1 MDHNSF
7 ILYNQSEELIA
18 MLSDEECGKLMR
30 ALFVYARTKEQPT
43 LPPIAKVVF
52 TTMRQYMDENDR
64 KWDETKEKRRE
75 AGRRGAQTRWAEEKQ
90 DDAAEDPM
98 ADDKGAMQVMTDG
111 DGADAYDG
119 CAAEDMAD
127 DGCAAEDMADD
138 GCTAQDMANDSNAI
152 ETMANIAVYD
162 SVSASEY
169 VNDSVS
175 VFDSVSESVF
185 DSVSESV
192 FDSESDSVS
201 VSESES
207 VPVTVS
213 ESEVGSAPVTEDGA
227 HEVWETDNPYVQ
239 NVRDHLAEWK
249 EKYRHLWEQ
258 RQNEQEQS
266 SEQENEQNAEQE
278 QDLERT
284 DEREEKTLEFFES
297 DIEQMNRRTLA
308 ECYCDAKQRDYTRT
322 EEPRSTAVSP
332 VSSQRTAQS
341 AYAIPTLE
349 AVEQLCRREGLHT
362 DPRRFYAINEKS
374 GWMVNGRPMRDWQAA
389 LRAWSKKD
397 EALRNEK

>member
-90 DDAAEDPM
+90 ENAAEDPM
-98 ADDKGAMQVMTDG
+98 AD
-111 DGADAYDG
+111 DG

-138 GCTAQDMANDSNAI
+138 DRAMQVMTDGAGADAYDGCAAEDMANDSNAI

-175 VFDSVSESVF
+175 ESESV
-185 DSVSESV
+185 SV

-201 VSESES
+201 VSVSDSES

-322 EEPRSTAVSP
+322 EEPKTTVVSP
-332 VSSQRTAQS
+332 VSSKRTAQS

>member
-90 DDAAEDPM
+90 ENAAEDPM
-98 ADDKGAMQVMTDG
+98 TDDDRAMQVMTDG

-119 CAAEDMAD
+119 CAAEDMAND
-127 DGCAAEDMADD
+127 SCAAEDMANDSGAAED
-138 GCTAQDMANDSNAI
+138 PMANDGCAI
-152 ETMANIAVYD
+152 NTMANIAVYD

-175 VFDSVSESVF
+175 
-185 DSVSESV
+185 
-192 FDSESDSVS
+192 DSESDSESVS
-201 VSESES
+201 VFDSDSDSVSVSES

-213 ESEVGSAPVTEDGA
+213 ESEVGSDPVTEDGA

-258 RQNEQEQS
+258 RQTEQEQ
-266 SEQENEQNAEQE
+266 ETEQNTEQE

-322 EEPRSTAVSP
+322 EEPRTTAVSP
-332 VSSQRTAQS
+332 VSSQRTVQS

-374 GWMVNGRPMRDWQAA
+374 GWTVNGRPMRDWQAA

-397 EALRNEK
+397 EARQNEK

>member
-90 DDAAEDPM
+90 NDAEEDPM
-98 ADDKGAMQVMTDG
+98 ADDDRAMQVMTDG

-127 DGCAAEDMADD
+127 DGCAAEDMVND
-138 GCTAQDMANDSNAI
+138 GCAAEDMANDSNAI

-175 VFDSVSESVF
+175 DSV
-185 DSVSESV
+185 SV
-192 FDSESDSVS
+192 FDSESDSVSVSDSESVS

-258 RQNEQEQS
+258 RQNEQS
-266 SEQENEQNAEQE
+266 SEQETEQNAEQE

-284 DEREEKTLEFFES
+284 DEREEKGLEFFES

-322 EEPRSTAVSP
+322 EEPRTTAVSP

>member
-90 DDAAEDPM
+90 ENAAEDPMAEDPM
-98 ADDKGAMQVMTDG
+98 ADDEGAMQVMTDG

-119 CAAEDMAD
+119 CAAEDMAN
-127 DGCAAEDMADD
+127 DGCAAKDMANDS
-138 GCTAQDMANDSNAI
+138 CAAEDMANDSNAI

-175 VFDSVSESVF
+175 DSESV
-185 DSVSESV
+185 SV

-258 RQNEQEQS
+258 RQNEQS
-266 SEQENEQNAEQE
+266 SEQETEQNAEQE

-284 DEREEKTLEFFES
+284 DEREEKGLEFFES

-322 EEPRSTAVSP
+322 EEPRTTAVSP

-374 GWMVNGRPMRDWQAA
+374 GWTVNGRPMRDWQAA

>member
-98 ADDKGAMQVMTDG
+98 ADDEGAMQVMTDG

-119 CAAEDMAD
+119 CAAEDMAN
-127 DGCAAEDMADD
+127 DGCAI
-138 GCTAQDMANDSNAI
+138 N
-152 ETMANIAVYD
+152 TMANIAVYD

-175 VFDSVSESVF
+175 D
-185 DSVSESV
+185 SESV

-322 EEPRSTAVSP
+322 EEPRTTAVSP

-362 DPRRFYAINEKS
+362 DPRRFYAINDKS
-374 GWMVNGRPMRDWQAA
+374 GWMVNGRPMRDRQAA
-389 LRAWSKKD
+389 
-397 EALRNEK
+397 

>member
-90 DDAAEDPM
+90 ENAAEDPMAEDPM
-98 ADDKGAMQVMTDG
+98 ADDEGAMQVMTDG

-119 CAAEDMAD
+119 CAAEDMAND
-127 DGCAAEDMADD
+127 SGAMANDGCAI
-138 GCTAQDMANDSNAI
+138 N
-152 ETMANIAVYD
+152 TMANIAVYD

-175 VFDSVSESVF
+175 ESESVSESV
-185 DSVSESV
+185 SV

-201 VSESES
+201 DSES
-207 VPVTVS
+207 VSVTVS

-308 ECYCDAKQRDYTRT
+308 ECYCDAKQRDYIRT
-322 EEPRSTAVSP
+322 EEPQTIAVSP

-362 DPRRFYAINEKS
+362 DPRRFHAINEKS
-374 GWMVNGRPMRDWQAA
+374 GWTVNGRPMRDWQAA

>member
-90 DDAAEDPM
+90 ENAAEDPM
-98 ADDKGAMQVMTDG
+98 AEDPMAADGCASEDMADDDRAMQVMTDG

-119 CAAEDMAD
+119 CAAE
-127 DGCAAEDMADD
+127 
-138 GCTAQDMANDSNAI
+138 DMANDSNAI

-175 VFDSVSESVF
+175 ESES
-185 DSVSESV
+185 DSESV
-192 FDSESDSVS
+192 FDSESESVS

-322 EEPRSTAVSP
+322 EEPRTTAVSP
-332 VSSQRTAQS
+332 VSSQRTVQS

-374 GWMVNGRPMRDWQAA
+374 GWTVNGRPMRDWQAA

-397 EALRNEK
+397 EGRRNEK

>member
-90 DDAAEDPM
+90 ENAAEDPM
-98 ADDKGAMQVMTDG
+98 ADDEGAMQVMTDG

-127 DGCAAEDMADD
+127 DGCAAEDMA
-138 GCTAQDMANDSNAI
+138 NDSNAI
-152 ETMANIAVYD
+152 ETMANMAVYD

-175 VFDSVSESVF
+175 DSESVSVF
-185 DSVSESV
+185 DS
-192 FDSESDSVS
+192 DSDSVS

-322 EEPRSTAVSP
+322 EEPRLTAVSP

-397 EALRNEK
+397 EGLRNEK

>member
-90 DDAAEDPM
+90 ENAAEDMADGGCAAEDM
-98 ADDKGAMQVMTDG
+98 ADDEGAMQVMTDG

-119 CAAEDMAD
+119 CAAEDMAND
-127 DGCAAEDMADD
+127 SGAAEDMANDS
-138 GCTAQDMANDSNAI
+138 GAMANDSNAI

-175 VFDSVSESVF
+175 ESESV
-185 DSVSESV
+185 SV

-201 VSESES
+201 VSVSDSES

-258 RQNEQEQS
+258 RQNEQEQRT
-266 SEQENEQNAEQE
+266 EQETEQNTEQE

-284 DEREEKTLEFFES
+284 DEREEKGLEFFES

-322 EEPRSTAVSP
+322 EEPKTIAVSP

-374 GWMVNGRPMRDWQAA
+374 GWTVNGRPMRDWQAA

-397 EALRNEK
+397 EARQNEK

>member
-90 DDAAEDPM
+90 ENAAEDPM
-98 ADDKGAMQVMTDG
+98 ADDGCAADDMADDEGAMQVMTDG

-119 CAAEDMAD
+119 SAAEDMVN
-127 DGCAAEDMADD
+127 DGYAAE
-138 GCTAQDMANDSNAI
+138 DMANDSNAI

-169 VNDSVS
+169 VNDSES
-175 VFDSVSESVF
+175 ESVSESV
-185 DSVSESV
+185 SV

-201 VSESES
+201 ESES
-207 VPVTVS
+207 VLVTVS

-322 EEPRSTAVSP
+322 EEPQTTAAPP

-374 GWMVNGRPMRDWQAA
+374 GWTVNGRPMRDWQAA

>member
-90 DDAAEDPM
+90 ENAAEDPM
-98 ADDKGAMQVMTDG
+98 AEEPMADGDGAMQVMTDG
-111 DGADAYDG
+111 DDADAYDG
-119 CAAEDMAD
+119 CAAEDMAN
-127 DGCAAEDMADD
+127 DGCAAEDMAND
-138 GCTAQDMANDSNAI
+138 GCAAEDMANDGCAI
-152 ETMANIAVYD
+152 NTMANMAVYD

-175 VFDSVSESVF
+175 ASE
-185 DSVSESV
+185 SESV

-201 VSESES
+201 DSES

-213 ESEVGSAPVTEDGA
+213 ESEVGSAPVTEDDA

-258 RQNEQEQS
+258 RQNEQEQ
-266 SEQENEQNAEQE
+266 ETEQNAEQE

-284 DEREEKTLEFFES
+284 DEREEKGLEFFES

-322 EEPRSTAVSP
+322 EEPQTTAAPP

-397 EALRNEK
+397 EARKNEK

>member
-90 DDAAEDPM
+90 ENAAEDEK
-98 ADDKGAMQVMTDG
+98 AYDDSAID
-111 DGADAYDG
+111 ADAYDD

-138 GCTAQDMANDSNAI
+138 GCAAEDMANDSCAI
-152 ETMANIAVYD
+152 NTMANIAVYD
-162 SVSASEY
+162 SVSASES

-175 VFDSVSESVF
+175 ESESVF
-185 DSVSESV
+185 DS
-192 FDSESDSVS
+192 DSDSVS
-201 VSESES
+201 VSVSDSES

-266 SEQENEQNAEQE
+266 SEQENEQNTEQE

-284 DEREEKTLEFFES
+284 DEREEKGLEFFES

-322 EEPRSTAVSP
+322 EEPRSTTAPP
-332 VSSQRTAQS
+332 VSSERTAQS

>member
-98 ADDKGAMQVMTDG
+98 ADDEGAMQVMTDG

-119 CAAEDMAD
+119 CAAEDMAN

-138 GCTAQDMANDSNAI
+138 GCAAEDMANDSGAMANDGCAI
-152 ETMANIAVYD
+152 NTMANIAVYD

-175 VFDSVSESVF
+175 ESDSV
-185 DSVSESV
+185 SV

-201 VSESES
+201 VSDSES

-258 RQNEQEQS
+258 RQNEQEQRT
-266 SEQENEQNAEQE
+266 EQETEQNAEQE

-297 DIEQMNRRTLA
+297 DIEQMKRRTIA

-322 EEPRSTAVSP
+322 EEPKTTVVSP

>member
-90 DDAAEDPM
+90 ENAAEDPMAEDPM
-98 ADDKGAMQVMTDG
+98 ADDEGAMQVMTDG

-127 DGCAAEDMADD
+127 DGCAI
-138 GCTAQDMANDSNAI
+138 ANDSNAI

-175 VFDSVSESVF
+175 ESV
-185 DSVSESV
+185 SV
-192 FDSESDSVS
+192 FDSESGSVS
-201 VSESES
+201 DSES

-258 RQNEQEQS
+258 RQTEQSSEQS

-284 DEREEKTLEFFES
+284 DEREEKGLEFFES

-322 EEPRSTAVSP
+322 EEPRTTAVSP

>member
-98 ADDKGAMQVMTDG
+98 ADDEGAMQVMTDG

-127 DGCAAEDMADD
+127 DGCAAEDMANDS
-138 GCTAQDMANDSNAI
+138 GAMANDGNAI

-162 SVSASEY
+162 SVSEY

-175 VFDSVSESVF
+175 ESVSV
-185 DSVSESV
+185 SV

-201 VSESES
+201 VSDSES

-266 SEQENEQNAEQE
+266 SEQENEQNTEQE

-322 EEPRSTAVSP
+322 EEPRSTAISP

>member
-1 MDHNSF
+1 M
-7 ILYNQSEELIA
+7 A
-18 MLSDEECGKLMR
+18 
-30 ALFVYARTKEQPT
+30 
-43 LPPIAKVVF
+43 
-52 TTMRQYMDENDR
+52 NDSC
-64 KWDETKEKRRE
+64 
-75 AGRRGAQTRWAEEKQ
+75 AA
-90 DDAAEDPM
+90 DDM
-98 ADDKGAMQVMTDG
+98 ADDDRAMQVMTDD

-119 CAAEDMAD
+119 CAAEDMAN
-127 DGCAAEDMADD
+127 DGCAAEDMANDS
-138 GCTAQDMANDSNAI
+138 CAMANDGCAI
-152 ETMANIAVYD
+152 NTMANIAVYD

-175 VFDSVSESVF
+175 ESDSV
-185 DSVSESV
+185 SV

-201 VSESES
+201 DSES

-213 ESEVGSAPVTEDGA
+213 ESEVGSAPVTEDGV
-227 HEVWETDNPYVQ
+227 HEVWETDTPYVQ

-258 RQNEQEQS
+258 RQTEQS
-266 SEQENEQNAEQE
+266 SEQENEQNPAQE

-284 DEREEKTLEFFES
+284 DEREEKGLEFFES

-322 EEPRSTAVSP
+322 EEPKTTVVSP

-397 EALRNEK
+397 EALRNEKLGMRKEE

>member
-90 DDAAEDPM
+90 ENAAEDPM
-98 ADDKGAMQVMTDG
+98 ADDEGAMQVMTDG

-127 DGCAAEDMADD
+127 DGCAAEE
-138 GCTAQDMANDSNAI
+138 MANDSNAI

-169 VNDSVS
+169 VNDSE
-175 VFDSVSESVF
+175 SESV
-185 DSVSESV
+185 SV

-258 RQNEQEQS
+258 RQTEQEQRT
-266 SEQENEQNAEQE
+266 EQETEQNTEQE

-284 DEREEKTLEFFES
+284 DEREEKGLEFFES

-322 EEPRSTAVSP
+322 EEPRTTAVSP

>member
-90 DDAAEDPM
+90 ENTAEDPM
-98 ADDKGAMQVMTDG
+98 ADDGCAAEDMADDEGAMQVMTDG

-127 DGCAAEDMADD
+127 DGCAAEDMANDS
-138 GCTAQDMANDSNAI
+138 GAMANDGCAI
-152 ETMANIAVYD
+152 NTMANMAVYD
-162 SVSASEY
+162 SVSASES

-175 VFDSVSESVF
+175 ESDSVSV
-185 DSVSESV
+185 SV

-201 VSESES
+201 VSDSES

-213 ESEVGSAPVTEDGA
+213 ESEVGPAPVTEDGA

-258 RQNEQEQS
+258 RQTEQEQRT
-266 SEQENEQNAEQE
+266 EQETEQNAEQE

-284 DEREEKTLEFFES
+284 DEREEKGLEFFES

-322 EEPRSTAVSP
+322 EEPQTTAAPP

>member
-90 DDAAEDPM
+90 ENAAEDPM
-98 ADDKGAMQVMTDG
+98 ADD
-111 DGADAYDG
+111 G
-119 CAAEDMAD
+119 CAAE
-127 DGCAAEDMADD
+127 
-138 GCTAQDMANDSNAI
+138 DMANDSNAI

-175 VFDSVSESVF
+175 ESDSV
-185 DSVSESV
+185 SV

-201 VSESES
+201 VSGSES

-258 RQNEQEQS
+258 RQNEQEQRT
-266 SEQENEQNAEQE
+266 EQETEQNTEQE

-322 EEPRSTAVSP
+322 EEPRTTAVSP

-341 AYAIPTLE
+341 AYALPPLE

-374 GWMVNGRPMRDWQAA
+374 GWTVNGRPMRDWQAA

-397 EALRNEK
+397 EARRNGNEK

>member
-90 DDAAEDPM
+90 ENAAEDPMAEDPM
-98 ADDKGAMQVMTDG
+98 ADDEGAMQVMTDG

-119 CAAEDMAD
+119 CAAE
-127 DGCAAEDMADD
+127 
-138 GCTAQDMANDSNAI
+138 DMANDSNAI

-162 SVSASEY
+162 SVSASEH
-169 VNDSVS
+169 VND
-175 VFDSVSESVF
+175 
-185 DSVSESV
+185 
-192 FDSESDSVS
+192 S

-207 VPVTVS
+207 VFDSDSVSVSDSESVPVSVS

-322 EEPRSTAVSP
+322 EEPRTTAVSP

>member
-90 DDAAEDPM
+90 ENAAEDPM
-98 ADDKGAMQVMTDG
+98 ADDGCAAEDMADDDRAMQVMTDG

-127 DGCAAEDMADD
+127 DGCAADDMAD
-138 GCTAQDMANDSNAI
+138 DSNAI

-175 VFDSVSESVF
+175 ESDSV
-185 DSVSESV
+185 SV
-192 FDSESDSVS
+192 FDSESGSVS
-201 VSESES
+201 DSES

-284 DEREEKTLEFFES
+284 DEREEKNLEFFES

-322 EEPRSTAVSP
+322 EEPRTTAVSP

>member
-90 DDAAEDPM
+90 ENAAEAPM
-98 ADDKGAMQVMTDG
+98 ADDDRAMQVMTDG

-138 GCTAQDMANDSNAI
+138 SYAAEDMANDSGAMANDGCAI
-152 ETMANIAVYD
+152 NTMANIAVYD
-162 SVSASEY
+162 SVFASEY
-169 VNDSVS
+169 VNDSE
-175 VFDSVSESVF
+175 SVSESV
-185 DSVSESV
+185 SV

-201 VSESES
+201 DSES

-258 RQNEQEQS
+258 RQNEQEQRT
-266 SEQENEQNAEQE
+266 EQENEQNVEQE

-322 EEPRSTAVSP
+322 EEPRTTAVSP
-332 VSSQRTAQS
+332 VSSQRTVQS

-397 EALRNEK
+397 EARRNEK

>member
-64 KWDETKEKRRE
+64 KWVETKEKRRE

-90 DDAAEDPM
+90 ENAAEDPM
-98 ADDKGAMQVMTDG
+98 AD
-111 DGADAYDG
+111 DG

-127 DGCAAEDMADD
+127 DGCAAEDMAND
-138 GCTAQDMANDSNAI
+138 GCAAEDMANDGCAAEYMADDSNAI
-152 ETMANIAVYD
+152 EVMANIAVYD

-175 VFDSVSESVF
+175 ESVSESV
-185 DSVSESV
+185 SV

-201 VSESES
+201 VSDSES

-258 RQNEQEQS
+258 RQTEQEQS
-266 SEQENEQNAEQE
+266 SEQNAEQE

-284 DEREEKTLEFFES
+284 DEREEKGLEFFES

-322 EEPRSTAVSP
+322 EEPQTIAISP

-374 GWMVNGRPMRDWQAA
+374 GWTVNGRPMRDWQAA

-397 EALRNEK
+397 EARRNEK

>member
-90 DDAAEDPM
+90 DDAEEDEK
-98 ADDKGAMQVMTDG
+98 AYDDSALD
-111 DGADAYDG
+111 ADASDDCAMDMMANDG
-119 CAAEDMAD
+119 NAMEV
-127 DGCAAEDMADD
+127 
-138 GCTAQDMANDSNAI
+138 MANDSNAI

-175 VFDSVSESVF
+175 ESDSV
-185 DSVSESV
+185 SV

-201 VSESES
+201 VSGSES

-213 ESEVGSAPVTEDGA
+213 ESEVGSAPVIEDGA

-258 RQNEQEQS
+258 RQNEQSTEQS
-266 SEQENEQNAEQE
+266 YEQENEQNAEPE

-284 DEREEKTLEFFES
+284 DEREEKGLEFFES

-322 EEPRSTAVSP
+322 EEPKTIAVSP

-397 EALRNEK
+397 EARRNEK